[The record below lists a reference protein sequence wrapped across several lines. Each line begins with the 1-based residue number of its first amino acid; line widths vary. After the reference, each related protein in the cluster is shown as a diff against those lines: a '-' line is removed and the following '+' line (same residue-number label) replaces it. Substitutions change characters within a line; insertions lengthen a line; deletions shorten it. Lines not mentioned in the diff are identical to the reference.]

1 MPVSLT
7 MLYQYASPRQRV
19 AGSASLQARQQSVL
33 LGFLIFAN
41 LVGEKWY
48 LGAVLICISLI
59 MGKVEHLFICL
70 STIFITF
77 GGGELSVSFPRFLSH
92 FWSFHFKELWNA
104 LRGSSICA
112 QIPVSVMHLAK
123 LSPSVAAVFC
133 LCYDVFLP
141 SKIVFLFMTQALL
154 MSDATFSIC

>member
-7 MLYQYASPRQRV
+7 MLYRYASPRQRV

-77 GGGELSVSFPRFLSH
+77 GGGELSLFLVFYPIFGLFILKSYEMLLGVVVSAHRSLY
-92 FWSFHFKELWNA
+92 L
-104 LRGSSICA
+104 
-112 QIPVSVMHLAK
+112 
-123 LSPSVAAVFC
+123 
-133 LCYDVFLP
+133 
-141 SKIVFLFMTQALL
+141 
-154 MSDATFSIC
+154 